1 MANHSRAREIIYFAV
16 LQVVKY
22 TGHTQSKKKKKNRKE
37 CCLPRY
43 NQIFTSFSPLFSLI
57 RWRLQFADYG
67 YHGPPPQRLGNV
79 S

>member
-1 MANHSRAREIIYFAV
+1 MGRPITAGLGEIIYFAV

-43 NQIFTSFSPLFSLI
+43 NQIFTLI
-57 RWRLQFADYG
+57 LNYLS
-67 YHGPPPQRLGNV
+67 H
-79 S
+79 

>member
-22 TGHTQSKKKKKNRKE
+22 TGHTQSKKKNKQNRKE

-43 NQIFTSFSPLFSLI
+43 NQIFTLI
-57 RWRLQFADYG
+57 LTTFLINTLA
-67 YHGPPPQRLGNV
+67 PAIC
-79 S
+79 